1 MNTKDIP
8 MKLLALPVLLLAAFA
23 AQAKLPPLTPEAQA
37 KADEAKAKTAWTE
50 KVAAYQ
56 LCKSMDRVAES
67 YFKRVKAGKPAAAAS
82 AAAPASAAAAVTASA
97 SAPAAPGAPV
107 ATPPGTDPG
116 PFVAA
121 APAASK
127 PLEASG
133 AHSPPATA
141 ATPPSS
147 KATQNELQG
156 SAKKP

>member
-1 MNTKDIP
+1 
-8 MKLLALPVLLLAAFA
+8 MKLLAVTSLLLLGLATFA
-23 AQAKLPPLTPEAQA
+23 VHAKLPPMSPEAQA

-67 YFKRVKAGKPAAAAS
+67 YFKRVKSSAQSPKAAPAASAASAPTAAAS
-82 AAAPASAAAAVTASA
+82 A
-97 SAPAAPGAPV
+97 PGTPV
-107 ATPPGTDPG
+107 ATAPCTDPG
-116 PFVAA
+116 PFIAA
-121 APAASK
+121 SPAASK

-147 KATQNELQG
+147 KPTQNELQG
-156 SAKKP
+156 PAKSK